1 MKSNKIDEEAA
12 LWVIRSQPEPLNT
25 DEQREFEHWLNSD
38 PRHLGAFVRARA
50 VWVDVDRTSALSA
63 PRTAQFAA
71 EERHDTTTTRRRW
84 LLVAAVSS
92 MIFAAVGWWQLRAEV
107 FQTDIGEVRRIT
119 LADGSSVMLNT
130 ATRAEVRMTS
140 ASREVR
146 IVRGE
151 GLFEVAKDA
160 ARPFI
165 VRVGDVTVRALGTA
179 FSVRAVDS
187 RIDVTVAEGSV
198 EMSAGNEA
206 VPRSS
211 ARLAAND
218 TGTETS
224 RGVQVKQFRPKKL
237 RGDWCGAR
245 ALWPLQGSLWR
256 KPSPRSI
263 VTTAMSSGSMI
274 PRWVAVG
281 SWVCSGRR
289 TLPGLHARLLP
300 HWVLKVS
307 TGQMPFICAR
317 VRFNKIFRS

>member
-224 RGVQVKQFRPKKL
+224 RGVQVKAVPPEEV
-237 RGDWCGAR
+237 AR
-245 ALWPLQGSLWR
+245 RLVWREGFVAFAGQSLAEAVAEINRHNRHVIRIDDPALG
-256 KPSPRSI
+256 
-263 VTTAMSSGSMI
+263 
-274 PRWVAVG
+274 
-281 SWVCSGRR
+281 GRR
-289 TLPGLHARLLP
+289 VVGLFRTADPSGFARTIAAALGIESVDGADAIHLRTSS
-300 HWVLKVS
+300 V
-307 TGQMPFICAR
+307 Q
-317 VRFNKIFRS
+317 